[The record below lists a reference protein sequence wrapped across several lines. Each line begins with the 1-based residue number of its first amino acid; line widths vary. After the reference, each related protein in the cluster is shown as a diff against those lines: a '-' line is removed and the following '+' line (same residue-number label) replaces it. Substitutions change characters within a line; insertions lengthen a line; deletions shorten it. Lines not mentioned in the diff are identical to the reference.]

1 VKIQGD
7 GDYIRVK
14 PRNPPVKV
22 NGTPAGGW
30 ILPVV
35 SAVEAGTWRAVIV
48 RYGYGPTDFWLLPM
62 SEVDWLPRA
71 SEAVT

>member
-1 VKIQGD
+1 
-7 GDYIRVK
+7 
-14 PRNPPVKV
+14 V
-22 NGTPAGGW
+22 NGIYRGATVPVLMAVCTMPHPTQQW

-48 RYGYGPTDFWLLPM
+48 RYGYGPTDFWLLSM

-71 SEAVT
+71 SEAAL